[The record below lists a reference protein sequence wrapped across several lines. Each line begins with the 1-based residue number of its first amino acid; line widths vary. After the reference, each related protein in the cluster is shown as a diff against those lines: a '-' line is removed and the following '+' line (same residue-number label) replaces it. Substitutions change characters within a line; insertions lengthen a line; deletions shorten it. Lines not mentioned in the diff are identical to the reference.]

1 MLQGDELK
9 KLISE
14 FLNVHCPRRLGQSK
28 RTVGN
33 KKDMFR
39 RLLKWL
45 GDRELNKETVQA
57 HVDYMDTI
65 MQPQSRNT
73 QLRYIKSFITFL
85 VDKGLYESNWAYSI
99 KNAKTTKKKIEL
111 VSPLVMEKIIIEGC
125 KPGPSDN
132 AMTLRQKKE
141 MEAGMRFALR
151 TGLRKKELLGLK
163 GSDLQLDHNPP
174 MFYVEGKGGDIEP
187 APIPKDMINLLKG
200 RVSRE
205 KVFKTTGSG
214 CIRAIKRGLKALG
227 ITNVKL
233 TLHSLRH
240 IFATGLLLKGVP
252 LQQVSKLL
260 RHSSVEITDEIYS
273 HYTLTDLAIITN
285 TKQDLVRL
293 SASVDEVFDD
303 VIYSVKNTGI
313 ENDKRFKTVIERS
326 KDGLIIKIVK
336 I

>member
-1 MLQGDELK
+1 MLQGEELT

-14 FLNVHCPRRLGQSK
+14 FLEVHCPKRLGQSK

-33 KKDMFR
+33 KRDMFR

-45 GDRELNKETVQA
+45 GNRELNKETLQA
-57 HVDYMDTI
+57 HIDYMDTI

-111 VSPLVMEKIIIEGC
+111 VSPTVMEKIIIEGC
-125 KPGPSDN
+125 KPGPNDN
-132 AMTLRQKKE
+132 AMTIRQKNE
-141 MEAGMRFALR
+141 MEAGMRFVLR
-151 TGLRKKELLGLK
+151 TGLRKKEFLGLK

-187 APIPKDMINLLKG
+187 APITKDMVEPLRE
-200 RVSRE
+200 RVNRE
-205 KVFKTTGSG
+205 RVFKTTGSG
-214 CIRAIKRGLKALG
+214 CNRAIKRGMRVLG
-227 ITNVKL
+227 ITNKRL
-233 TLHSLRH
+233 TVHSLRH
-240 IFATGLLLKGVP
+240 IYATGLLMKGVS

-273 HYTLTDLAIITN
+273 HYTLTDLSVIAN

-303 VIYSVKNTGI
+303 LLYSISNSGLD
-313 ENDKRFKTVIERS
+313 NDHRFRKSVERS
-326 KDGLIIKIVK
+326 NNELIIRIKVA
-336 I
+336 